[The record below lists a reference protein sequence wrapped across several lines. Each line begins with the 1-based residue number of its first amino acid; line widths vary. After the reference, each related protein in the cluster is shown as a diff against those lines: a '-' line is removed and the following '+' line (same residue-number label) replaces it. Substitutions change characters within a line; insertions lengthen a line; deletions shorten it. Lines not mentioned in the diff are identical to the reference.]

1 MPSQCLL
8 DPASICR
15 WWFFRVHLLLFR
27 DRISPVIQEQNPR
40 ELRWNMSFLF
50 FLLLF
55 LNYRWEGARL
65 AKYGENLKEQK
76 SARHIDF
83 WFLTSAVQSPDVK
96 PPGRGKEI
104 LWPRL
109 LSAVIQ
115 FYRCKI
121 IALARDL
128 SSTFDIAEV
137 RSRHWPSFEDKA
149 LESHSLY
156 VYFSPA
162 LFISCDRL
170 YGRDV
175 EEESYLAEYPI
186 HASFLVQRLQI

>member
-1 MPSQCLL
+1 
-8 DPASICR
+8 
-15 WWFFRVHLLLFR
+15 
-27 DRISPVIQEQNPR
+27 
-40 ELRWNMSFLF
+40 MSFLF

-55 LNYRWEGARL
+55 LNYRWEGTRL

-96 PPGRGKEI
+96 LFGRWRKI

-115 FYRCKI
+115 FTYLI
-121 IALARDL
+121 FFIVVIALVRDL

-137 RSRHWPSFEDKA
+137 RSRHWPSFEDRA

-156 VYFSPA
+156 IYFCPA
-162 LFISCDRL
+162 LFISCVRL

-186 HASFLVQRLQI
+186 HASFLVQGLQI

>member
-1 MPSQCLL
+1 
-8 DPASICR
+8 
-15 WWFFRVHLLLFR
+15 
-27 DRISPVIQEQNPR
+27 
-40 ELRWNMSFLF
+40 MSFLF

-55 LNYRWEGARL
+55 LNYRWEGTRL

-83 WFLTSAVQSPDVK
+83 WFLTSAAKSSDVK
-96 PPGRGKEI
+96 PPGRWREI

-115 FYRCKI
+115 FTYLI
-121 IALARDL
+121 FSIVVIALARDL
-128 SSTFDIAEV
+128 SSTFDFAEV
-137 RSRHWPSFEDKA
+137 RSHHWPSFEDRA
-149 LESHSLY
+149 LENHSLY
-156 VYFSPA
+156 VYFCPP

-175 EEESYLAEYPI
+175 EEESYLAEHLI
-186 HASFLVQRLQI
+186 HASILLQRLQI